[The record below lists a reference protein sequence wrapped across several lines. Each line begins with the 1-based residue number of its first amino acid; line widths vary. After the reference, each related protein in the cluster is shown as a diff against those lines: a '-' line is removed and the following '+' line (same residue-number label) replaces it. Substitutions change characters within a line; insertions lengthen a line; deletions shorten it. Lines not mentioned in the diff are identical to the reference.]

1 MSEEQHIN
9 INNEYCPI
17 TRLSYPL
24 SYLTGI
30 NEDIRGELV
39 HSIIDLQQ
47 EQQEQQEQSMNTCA
61 VPINV
66 CCVCSNDEND
76 LQSLHSDVQ
85 VLCATPG
92 CKYSKSNAY
101 ILHLFLKNSFI
112 NGLIYME
119 IVEFLLFE
127 IMN

>member
-1 MSEEQHIN
+1 MSEEQRIN

-47 EQQEQQEQSMNTCA
+47 QHQQQSMNTCA

-92 CKYSKSNAY
+92 CKYSKSNVY
-101 ILHLFLKNSFI
+101 ICIYTLIFEN
-112 NGLIYME
+112 LIYKW
-119 IVEFLLFE
+119 ID
-127 IMN
+127 IHGDC